1 MEREQLKSTLR
12 DLHDKL
18 SAEESID
25 DETTALLQQ
34 LADDIDR
41 LSQKPEAAEPPKE
54 VSLEQEK
61 QGLLDRLLD
70 LSEGFEE
77 SHPQL
82 ARAIG
87 NVASALSRIGI

>member
-1 MEREQLKSTLR
+1 MEQEQLKTTLR
-12 DLHDKL
+12 ELH
-18 SAEESID
+18 AELVDGESV
-25 DETTALLQQ
+25 DEETAALLQQ
-34 LADDIDR
+34 LAEDIDR
-41 LSQKPEAAEPPKE
+41 LSHPPAAAEKE
-54 VSLEQEK
+54 PVQDSEQER
-61 QGLLDRLLD
+61 QGILDRLLD